1 MKILVP
7 KNSNDK
13 FDNLN
18 NRDSSVNILK
28 DQEFAK
34 SRENRPQATREHGS
48 RRKSLLEQ
56 GLFGDHEPEVL
67 QKTVWWVIALHFG
80 FSARDESRIL
90 QWGNTYLNKDP
101 ETNNKISIWYAERG
115 SKTHHSDGQ
124 HQQAFNATAPAT
136 NTDLRNSHP
145 IAQPTHHSSWQ

>member
-1 MKILVP
+1 MKKLVP

-18 NRDSSVNILK
+18 DRDSSVNILK

-90 QWGNTYLNKDP
+90 KWAIRVLT
-101 ETNNKISIWYAERG
+101 KIQKPTIKFLFGMQKEAPKHTMVTVNINEHLTPPL
-115 SKTHHSDGQ
+115 K
-124 HQQAFNATAPAT
+124 QQ
-136 NTDLRNSHP
+136 
-145 IAQPTHHSSWQ
+145 IQI